1 MNSRANTILDFWF
14 VKTSSDKRFKKDD
27 VLDLEIRNNFIED
40 FNLAKSDEY
49 DDW

>member
-27 VLDLEIRNNFIED
+27 ILDCSLELKTLDILFKKIEND
-40 FNLAKSDEY
+40 N
-49 DDW
+49 